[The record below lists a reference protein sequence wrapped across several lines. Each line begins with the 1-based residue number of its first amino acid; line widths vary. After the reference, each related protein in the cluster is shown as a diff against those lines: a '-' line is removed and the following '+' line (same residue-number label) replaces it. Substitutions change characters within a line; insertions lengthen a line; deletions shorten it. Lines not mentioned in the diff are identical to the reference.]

1 MFLKTLKL
9 KNSMEVINNFLSKK
23 DYIDLKNL
31 FFSNYFP
38 WFFHE
43 RSCAFDPNSQFQF
56 IHGFYGENKV
66 NSKFFENLKPF
77 ISKLNPLSLYKVKAN
92 LNTKTEKTI
101 ETGRHTDINDQRF
114 TSAVFF
120 LNECDGYCR
129 IDDKKYF
136 SEDNKLIKFK
146 SNIVHGGSTPSNVDR
161 RIVLNVVYIEQGK

>member
-66 NSKFFENLKPF
+66 NSK
-77 ISKLNPLSLYKVKAN
+77 
-92 LNTKTEKTI
+92 
-101 ETGRHTDINDQRF
+101 
-114 TSAVFF
+114 
-120 LNECDGYCR
+120 
-129 IDDKKYF
+129 
-136 SEDNKLIKFK
+136 
-146 SNIVHGGSTPSNVDR
+146 
-161 RIVLNVVYIEQGK
+161 